1 MTAAKHTMQ
10 HLGAALLGVV
20 LTLLLALCMG
30 LPAAAF
36 AAPDDTTYTI
46 RLYGGNR
53 GTVNGQD
60 MVEWTGVHYGD
71 TVDLGQANITVTDG
85 KYYAK
90 GARPAGLDNV
100 KDVEYVTDVDANG
113 KISGTVKINKD
124 IEYVASVDANG
135 KLNGTVTVT
144 EDADYVIAYGVLADR
159 VEYTVRYVDVAG
171 NELAASQK
179 FMGDIGDTPAT
190 AAPYFENYVP
200 NAYTAT
206 LALTGDP
213 DQNVI
218 TFTYARL
225 ATGYTTEQNGDG
237 TIDVVTPTGD
247 RVALTPRPATSLP
260 AAAVTAGTAE
270 SAQSVVAPDG
280 TEIMTDNGTPLSA
293 PIESLTITDDETPLS
308 SADDIAQANAAS
320 SAWNNWVSIAL
331 IAGAVVLLVVAF
343 VLWRRNRRKEDF

>member
-1 MTAAKHTMQ
+1 MTAAKHTMR

-36 AAPDDTTYTI
+36 AAPADSDTTYTI

-71 TVDLGQANITVTDG
+71 TVDLGQASIAVTDG

-100 KDVEYVTDVDANG
+100 KDVVYVADVDANG
-113 KISGTVKINKD
+113 KLS
-124 IEYVASVDANG
+124 
-135 KLNGTVTVT
+135 GTVTVT

-159 VEYTVRYVDVAG
+159 VEYTVRYVDAAG

-237 TIDVVTPTGD
+237 TIDAVTPTGD
-247 RVALTPRPATSLP
+247 RVALTPSPATSLP

-280 TEIMTDNGTPLSA
+280 TEIMTDNGTLLSA

>member
-1 MTAAKHTMQ
+1 MTAVKHTMR
-10 HLGAALLGVV
+10 HLGAALFGVV

-100 KDVEYVTDVDANG
+100 KDVVYVADVDANG
-113 KISGTVKINKD
+113 KLS
-124 IEYVASVDANG
+124 
-135 KLNGTVTVT
+135 GTVTVT

-159 VEYTVRYVDVAG
+159 VEYTVRYVDAVG

-247 RVALTPRPATSLP
+247 RVALTPSPATSLP

-343 VLWRRNRRKEDF
+343 VLWRRNRRREDF

>member
-1 MTAAKHTMQ
+1 MTAAKHTMR
-10 HLGAALLGVV
+10 HLGAALFGVV
-20 LTLLLALCMG
+20 LTLLFALCMG

-53 GTVNGQD
+53 GTINGQD

-100 KDVEYVTDVDANG
+100 KDVVYVADVDANG
-113 KISGTVKINKD
+113 KLS
-124 IEYVASVDANG
+124 
-135 KLNGTVTVT
+135 GTVTVT

-159 VEYTVRYVDVAG
+159 VEYTVRYVDAAG

-247 RVALTPRPATSLP
+247 RVALTPSPATSLP

>member
-1 MTAAKHTMQ
+1 MTAAKHTMR
-10 HLGAALLGVV
+10 HLGAALFGVV

-100 KDVEYVTDVDANG
+100 KDVV
-113 KISGTVKINKD
+113 
-124 IEYVASVDANG
+124 YVADVDANG

-159 VEYTVRYVDVAG
+159 VEYTVRYVDAAG

-179 FMGDIGDTPAT
+179 FMGDIGDMPAT

-247 RVALTPRPATSLP
+247 RVALTPSPATSLP

-293 PIESLTITDDETPLS
+293 PIESLTITDDATPLS

>member
-1 MTAAKHTMQ
+1 MTAAKHTMR
-10 HLGAALLGVV
+10 HLGAALFGVV

-60 MVEWTGVHYGD
+60 MVEWPDVHYGD

-100 KDVEYVTDVDANG
+100 KDVVYVADVDANG
-113 KISGTVKINKD
+113 KLS
-124 IEYVASVDANG
+124 
-135 KLNGTVTVT
+135 GTVTVT

-159 VEYTVRYVDVAG
+159 VEYTVRYVDAAG

-247 RVALTPRPATSLP
+247 RVALTPSPATSLP

-270 SAQSVVAPDG
+270 SAQSIVAPDG

-308 SADDIAQANAAS
+308 SADDIAQTNAAS

>member
-1 MTAAKHTMQ
+1 MTAAKHTMR
-10 HLGAALLGVV
+10 HLGAALFGVV

-100 KDVEYVTDVDANG
+100 KDVVYVADVDANG
-113 KISGTVKINKD
+113 KLS
-124 IEYVASVDANG
+124 
-135 KLNGTVTVT
+135 GTVTVT

-159 VEYTVRYVDVAG
+159 VEYTVRYVDAAG

-247 RVALTPRPATSLP
+247 RVALTPSPATSLP

-270 SAQSVVAPDG
+270 SAQSVAAPDG

>member
-1 MTAAKHTMQ
+1 MTAAKHTMR

-36 AAPDDTTYTI
+36 AAPADSDTTYTI

-71 TVDLGQANITVTDG
+71 TVDLGQASIAVTDG

-100 KDVEYVTDVDANG
+100 KDVVYVADVDANG
-113 KISGTVKINKD
+113 KLS
-124 IEYVASVDANG
+124 
-135 KLNGTVTVT
+135 GTVTVT

-159 VEYTVRYVDVAG
+159 VEYTVRYVDAAG
-171 NELAASQK
+171 NELAAPQK

-247 RVALTPRPATSLP
+247 RVALTPSPATSLP

>member
-1 MTAAKHTMQ
+1 MTAAKHTMR
-10 HLGAALLGVV
+10 HLGAALFGVV

-100 KDVEYVTDVDANG
+100 KDVVYVADVDANG
-113 KISGTVKINKD
+113 KLS
-124 IEYVASVDANG
+124 
-135 KLNGTVTVT
+135 GTVTVT

-159 VEYTVRYVDVAG
+159 VEYTVRYVDAAG

-247 RVALTPRPATSLP
+247 RVALTPSPATSLP

>member
-1 MTAAKHTMQ
+1 MTAAKHTMR

-36 AAPDDTTYTI
+36 AAPADSDTTYTI

-71 TVDLGQANITVTDG
+71 TVDLGQASIAVTDG

-100 KDVEYVTDVDANG
+100 KDVVYVADVDANG
-113 KISGTVKINKD
+113 KLS
-124 IEYVASVDANG
+124 
-135 KLNGTVTVT
+135 GTVTVT

-159 VEYTVRYVDVAG
+159 VEYTVRYVDAAG

-200 NAYTAT
+200 NAYAAT

-247 RVALTPRPATSLP
+247 RVALTPSPATSLP

>member
-1 MTAAKHTMQ
+1 MTAAKHTMR
-10 HLGAALLGVV
+10 HLGAALFGVV

-100 KDVEYVTDVDANG
+100 KDVVYVADVDANG
-113 KISGTVKINKD
+113 KLS
-124 IEYVASVDANG
+124 
-135 KLNGTVTVT
+135 GTVTVT

-159 VEYTVRYVDVAG
+159 VEYTVRYVDAAG

-206 LALTGDP
+206 LALTGNP

-237 TIDVVTPTGD
+237 TINVLTPTGS
-247 RVALTPRPATSLP
+247 RVALTPSPATSLP
-260 AAAVTAGTAE
+260 AAAVAAGTAE
-270 SAQSVVAPDG
+270 SAQSVIAPDG
-280 TEIMTDNGTPLSA
+280 TEVMTEDGVPLSA

>member
-1 MTAAKHTMQ
+1 MTAAKHTMR

-71 TVDLGQANITVTDG
+71 TVDLGQASITVTDG

-100 KDVEYVTDVDANG
+100 KDVVYVADVDANG
-113 KISGTVKINKD
+113 KLS
-124 IEYVASVDANG
+124 
-135 KLNGTVTVT
+135 GTVTVT

-159 VEYTVRYVDVAG
+159 VEYTVRYVDAAG

-218 TFTYARL
+218 TFMYARL

-237 TIDVVTPTGD
+237 TLDVVTPTGD
-247 RVALTPRPATSLP
+247 RVALTPSPATSLP

>member
-1 MTAAKHTMQ
+1 MTAAKHTMR
-10 HLGAALLGVV
+10 HLGAALFGVV

-100 KDVEYVTDVDANG
+100 KDVVYVADVDANG
-113 KISGTVKINKD
+113 KLS
-124 IEYVASVDANG
+124 
-135 KLNGTVTVT
+135 GTVTVT

-159 VEYTVRYVDVAG
+159 VEYTVRYVDAAG

-247 RVALTPRPATSLP
+247 RVALTPSPATSLP
-260 AAAVTAGTAE
+260 AAAVTEGTAE

-308 SADDIAQANAAS
+308 SADDIAQVNAAS

>member
-1 MTAAKHTMQ
+1 MTAAKHTMR
-10 HLGAALLGVV
+10 HLGAALFGVV

-100 KDVEYVTDVDANG
+100 KDVVYVADVDANG
-113 KISGTVKINKD
+113 KLS
-124 IEYVASVDANG
+124 
-135 KLNGTVTVT
+135 GTVTVT

-159 VEYTVRYVDVAG
+159 VEYTVRYVDAAG

-247 RVALTPRPATSLP
+247 RVALTPSPATSLP
-260 AAAVTAGTAE
+260 AAAVAAGTAE

>member
-1 MTAAKHTMQ
+1 MTAAKHTMRY
-10 HLGAALLGVV
+10 LGAALLGVV

-60 MVEWTGVHYGD
+60 MGEWTGVHYGD

-100 KDVEYVTDVDANG
+100 KDVVYVADVDANG
-113 KISGTVKINKD
+113 KLS
-124 IEYVASVDANG
+124 
-135 KLNGTVTVT
+135 GTVTVT

-159 VEYTVRYVDVAG
+159 VEYTVRYVGAAG

-247 RVALTPRPATSLP
+247 RVALTPSPATSLP

>member
-1 MTAAKHTMQ
+1 MTAAKHTMR

-36 AAPDDTTYTI
+36 AAPADSDTTYTI

-71 TVDLGQANITVTDG
+71 TVDLGQASIVVTDG

-100 KDVEYVTDVDANG
+100 KDVVYVADVDANG
-113 KISGTVKINKD
+113 KLS
-124 IEYVASVDANG
+124 
-135 KLNGTVTVT
+135 GTVTVT

-159 VEYTVRYVDVAG
+159 VEYTVRYVDAAG

-247 RVALTPRPATSLP
+247 RVALTPSPATSLP

>member
-1 MTAAKHTMQ
+1 MTAAKHTMR

-36 AAPDDTTYTI
+36 AAPTDSDTTYTI

-71 TVDLGQANITVTDG
+71 TVDLGQASIAVTDG

-100 KDVEYVTDVDANG
+100 KDVVYVADVDANG
-113 KISGTVKINKD
+113 KLS
-124 IEYVASVDANG
+124 
-135 KLNGTVTVT
+135 GTVTVT

-159 VEYTVRYVDVAG
+159 VEYTVRYVDAAG

-247 RVALTPRPATSLP
+247 RVALTPSPATSLP

>member
-1 MTAAKHTMQ
+1 MTAAKHTMR

-71 TVDLGQANITVTDG
+71 TIDLGQASIAVTDG

-100 KDVEYVTDVDANG
+100 KDVVYVADVDANG
-113 KISGTVKINKD
+113 KLS
-124 IEYVASVDANG
+124 
-135 KLNGTVTVT
+135 GTVTVT

-159 VEYTVRYVDVAG
+159 VEYTVRYVDAAG

-247 RVALTPRPATSLP
+247 RVALTPSPATSLP

-280 TEIMTDNGTPLSA
+280 TEILTDNGTPLSA

>member
-1 MTAAKHTMQ
+1 MTAAKHTMR
-10 HLGAALLGVV
+10 HLGAVLFGVV

-100 KDVEYVTDVDANG
+100 KDVVYVADVDANG
-113 KISGTVKINKD
+113 KLSGTI
-124 IEYVASVDANG
+124 
-135 KLNGTVTVT
+135 TVT

-159 VEYTVRYVDVAG
+159 VEYTVRYVDAAG

-200 NAYTAT
+200 TAYTAT

-247 RVALTPRPATSLP
+247 RVALTPSPATSLP

>member
-1 MTAAKHTMQ
+1 MTAAKHTMR
-10 HLGAALLGVV
+10 HLGAALFGVV

-100 KDVEYVTDVDANG
+100 KDVVYVADVDANG
-113 KISGTVKINKD
+113 KLS
-124 IEYVASVDANG
+124 
-135 KLNGTVTVT
+135 GTVTVT

-159 VEYTVRYVDVAG
+159 VEYTVRYVDAAG

-247 RVALTPRPATSLP
+247 RVALTPSPATSLP

-280 TEIMTDNGTPLSA
+280 TEVMTEDGTPLSA

-331 IAGAVVLLVVAF
+331 IAGAVVLLVVTF

>member
-1 MTAAKHTMQ
+1 MTAAKHTMR

-20 LTLLLALCMG
+20 LTLLLALCVG

-60 MVEWTGVHYGD
+60 MIEWTGVHYGD

-100 KDVEYVTDVDANG
+100 KDVVYVADVDANG
-113 KISGTVKINKD
+113 KLS
-124 IEYVASVDANG
+124 
-135 KLNGTVTVT
+135 GTVTVT

-159 VEYTVRYVDVAG
+159 VEYTVRYVDAAG

-247 RVALTPRPATSLP
+247 RVALTPSPATSLP

-280 TEIMTDNGTPLSA
+280 TEVMTEDGTPLSA

>member
-1 MTAAKHTMQ
+1 MTAAKHTMR

-36 AAPDDTTYTI
+36 AAPNDTTYTI

-53 GTVNGQD
+53 GTVNGQN

-71 TVDLGQANITVTDG
+71 TIDLGQANIAVTDG

-100 KDVEYVTDVDANG
+100 KDVVYVADVDANG
-113 KISGTVKINKD
+113 KLS
-124 IEYVASVDANG
+124 
-135 KLNGTVTVT
+135 GTVTVT

-159 VEYTVRYVDVAG
+159 VEYTVRYVDAAG

-218 TFTYARL
+218 TFTYVRL

-247 RVALTPRPATSLP
+247 RVALTPSPAVSLP
-260 AAAVTAGTAE
+260 AAAVTAGTTE

-343 VLWRRNRRKEDF
+343 VLWRRNRRKEDL

>member
-1 MTAAKHTMQ
+1 MTAAKHTMR
-10 HLGAALLGVV
+10 HLGAALFGVV

-100 KDVEYVTDVDANG
+100 KDVV
-113 KISGTVKINKD
+113 
-124 IEYVASVDANG
+124 YVADVDANG

-159 VEYTVRYVDVAG
+159 VEYTVRYVDAAG

-247 RVALTPRPATSLP
+247 RVALTPSPATSLP

>member
-1 MTAAKHTMQ
+1 MTAAKHTMR
-10 HLGAALLGVV
+10 HLGAALFGVV

-100 KDVEYVTDVDANG
+100 KDVVYVADVDANG
-113 KISGTVKINKD
+113 KLS
-124 IEYVASVDANG
+124 
-135 KLNGTVTVT
+135 GTVTVT

-159 VEYTVRYVDVAG
+159 VEYTVRYVDAAG

-247 RVALTPRPATSLP
+247 RVALTPSPETSLP